1 MNFKANTSH
10 QIRPV
15 PAASLLQLIWLAS
28 PALPVGGFSYS
39 EGLEA
44 AVDHSLVLDEPQAE
58 TWLVDRGFDPIYG
71 ARP

>member
-1 MNFKANTSH
+1 MPGASAL
-10 QIRPV
+10 

-44 AVDHSLVLDEPQAE
+44 AVDRGLVTDEASA
-58 TWLVDRGFDPIYG
+58 TRWLADQL
-71 ARP
+71 